1 MDDEADDIDTVLSTG
16 GIKATDTSGNVAI
29 VIADKSEIRDAV
41 YVVLVNCSATA
52 GSADV
57 LYAAGSS
64 VDRVGTN
71 EYVREFWSMDDN
83 TAEDISI
90 DERLGGSGFYEV
102 DEIDADGIY
111 TLSRY
116 DEVNAD
122 SAITDDDDGVALED
136 LALTDSDSIYRNA
149 LTGTIDEVSFDDI
162 SIANATIIDARSSSA
177 INSSVYDREINSI
190 SRLTAAVEAVEEL
203 NEADEDAGAFVEIDL
218 YVKDGE
224 ITFICVQSVNGEGEG
239 ETVAEDTDIDEVV
252 LEDNGNVYL
261 YNDDEQ
267 VESKVARDW
276 ELYRFTTSEGWT
288 RYDYGANYVYG
299 DPNPWTLV
307 DGGEYYVVI
316 DGVDVY

>member
-1 MDDEADDIDTVLSTG
+1 MKFYVTEEEKRLIDEKMKQLPIKQYGAYLRKMAIDGYILVIDRSDTKAYIRELQAVSRNINQIAKRANATG
-16 GIKATDTSGNVAI
+16 
-29 VIADKSEIRDAV
+29 AV
-41 YVVLVNCSATA
+41 YQQ
-52 GSADV
+52 DI
-57 LYAAGSS
+57 
-64 VDRVGTN
+64 
-71 EYVREFWSMDDN
+71 
-83 TAEDISI
+83 EDIKKA
-90 DERLGGSGFYEV
+90 V
-102 DEIDADGIY
+102 DEIWRLQRR
-111 TLSRY
+111 TL
-116 DEVNAD
+116 
-122 SAITDDDDGVALED
+122 
-136 LALTDSDSIYRNA
+136 
-149 LTGTIDEVSFDDI
+149 SFDDI

-177 INSSVYDREINSI
+177 INNSVYDREINSI

-224 ITFICVQSVNGEGEG
+224 ITFICVQDVNGEGEG
-239 ETVAEDTDIDEVV
+239 ETVVEDTDIDEVV

-299 DPNPWTLV
+299 EPNPWTLV

-316 DGVDVY
+316 DGVKSNSIVADLT